1 MSTTIGWMILE
12 TAGLS
17 FLGLGSQPPQAD
29 LGSMLG
35 EARSAL
41 ITNPHTS
48 VVPGVMILVI
58 VMSIN
63 LLGDGVRDALDPRLK
78 SGALSRPMA
87 ATMVR
92 REPVPERAT
101 DGILDAAGPADAVP
115 RQGPRLSRGG
125 RRQPVGEARRMP
137 RHHRRERVGQVGHRA
152 FRHGPR
158 RLAARASSP
167 AGRCTTRART

>member
-1 MSTTIGWMILE
+1 MGDARIILTEVLPNVIPVIVIAMSTTVGWMILE

-48 VVPGVMILVI
+48 IVPGAMILII

-63 LLGDGVRDALDPRLK
+63 LLGDGVRDALDPRLR
-78 SGALSRPMA
+78 SGALSRPMPS
-87 ATMVR
+87 TLVKR
-92 REPVPERAT
+92 KEPAPESENSA
-101 DGILDAAGPADAVP
+101 L
-115 RQGPRLSRGG
+115 
-125 RRQPVGEARRMP
+125 
-137 RHHRRERVGQVGHRA
+137 
-152 FRHGPR
+152 
-158 RLAARASSP
+158 LAA
-167 AGRCTTRART
+167 